1 MKKSLL
7 LVPVIAG
14 FAYVTLSSSS
24 SGGAFGSAAD
34 GGRATSAAK
43 TCAQSGCHALI
54 TNLSVKLSLKDSLGN
69 YVTKYIPNHTYY
81 ITDSAWVT
89 GTGLPGTCL
98 KFGFQVAVVD
108 SVGAGTSSA
117 VDAGTLATTGLPTN
131 VRNSSLTGPSIRV
144 LEHSAKHNI
153 TTGTGGVGSTYVI
166 SGLPWKAPS
175 NLAKKVKI
183 YGCVNA
189 VNDDG
194 SASNLDAYNNASAIT
209 IRPDSVGYFSLNVA
223 GTSQLADVKA
233 FPNPVSNMLTIQAGN
248 AQAGEYTVRV
258 FDLSGKCHLTQ
269 TVQLNASVQSAN
281 ISTANWAAGLYQV
294 VLQKEGFSK
303 VISVVKQ

>member
-1 MKKSLL
+1 M
-7 LVPVIAG
+7 
-14 FAYVTLSSSS
+14 
-24 SGGAFGSAAD
+24 
-34 GGRATSAAK
+34 
-43 TCAQSGCHALI
+43 
-54 TNLSVKLSLKDSLGN
+54 
-69 YVTKYIPNHTYY
+69 TKYIPNHTYY
-81 ITDSAWVT
+81 ITDSAWIT
-89 GTGLPGTCL
+89 GTGLPFASV

-108 SVGAGTSSA
+108 SVGAGTITA
-117 VDAGTLATTGLPTN
+117 ADAGTLATTGLPTN
-131 VRNSSLTGPSIRV
+131 VRNSTLTGPSIHV
-144 LEHSAKHNI
+144 LEHSAKHNS
-153 TTGTGGVGSTYVI
+153 TLGTGVSGDTYVVT
-166 SGLPWKAPS
+166 GLPWKAPA

-194 SASNLDAYNNASAIT
+194 SASNLDAYNKANAIT
-209 IRPDSVGYFSLNVA
+209 IRPDTVGYGMSLNVA
-223 GTSQLADVKA
+223 STTELTDVKA
-233 FPNPVSNMLTIQAGN
+233 FPNPVSNMLTLQAGN

-269 TVQLNASVQSAN
+269 TVQLNASIQSAN